1 MSDLKQGRTRG
12 DAKVAATSEGSALAQ
27 NVEFVAD
34 LHARTRHELKHHRT
48 VEILGDALGRPRV
61 LYALLSVVAIWV
73 GTNGTLKLIG
83 RTPLDPPPF
92 FWLQG
97 AIALTALVVTLVL
110 LISQNRLAQLSEQRA
125 HLDLQVNLLAERK
138 IAKLIELVEELRRD
152 LPSVVN
158 RRDTEAESMQIAADP
173 GAVLDAVKASLL
185 EDRSERDD
193 T

>member
-1 MSDLKQGRTRG
+1 VKSPPP
-12 DAKVAATSEGSALAQ
+12 SEPSALAQ

-34 LHARTRHELKHHRT
+34 LHARTRLELKHHRA
-48 VEILGDALGRPRV
+48 VEVLGDGLGRPRV
-61 LYALLSVVAIWV
+61 LYGLLVIVAGWS
-73 GTNGTLKLIG
+73 GGNATLKLMG
-83 RTPLDPPPF
+83 RAPLDPPPF

-158 RRDTEAESMQIAADP
+158 RRDVEAESMQIAADP

-185 EDRSERDD
+185 EDRSEREEK
-193 T
+193 

>member
-1 MSDLKQGRTRG
+1 LNDVEQGALAS
-12 DAKVAATSEGSALAQ
+12 AKTPPASEGSALAQ

-34 LHARTRHELKHHRT
+34 LHARTRQELRNHRA
-48 VEILGDALGRPRV
+48 VELLGEGLGRPRV
-61 LYALLSVVAIWV
+61 LYALLVVLATWI
-73 GTNGTLKLIG
+73 GGNETLKLTG
-83 RTPLDPPPF
+83 RAPLDPPPF

-158 RRDTEAESMQIAADP
+158 RRDAEAESMQIAADP

-185 EDRSERDD
+185 EDRSDREEK
-193 T
+193 

>member
-1 MSDLKQGRTRG
+1 MSDVEERVAK
-12 DAKVAATSEGSALAQ
+12 DAKTPAAIEGSALAQ

-34 LHARTRHELKHHRT
+34 LHARTRQELKHHRT
-48 VEILGDALGRPRV
+48 VEMLGEGLGRPRV
-61 LYALLSVVAIWV
+61 LYALLVVVATWI
-73 GTNGTLKLIG
+73 GANATLKLVG
-83 RTPLDPPPF
+83 RAPIDPPPF

-185 EDRSERDD
+185 EDRSEREEK
-193 T
+193 